1 MDSLNFEIVL
11 NYTMKTCTIKPPN
24 SYMALIEVI
33 KEKFDLTS
41 VEKLLY
47 EDEDEEIVIRQ
58 DSDYLKLL
66 DHVDANEL
74 KEIDLIIRS
83 GETKKLKAKKSLR
96 KRSSICKAYSNGQP
110 AHYGNDCLN
119 GMHKYLKY

>member
-1 MDSLNFEIVL
+1 
-11 NYTMKTCTIKPPN
+11 MKTFTIKPPN

-47 EDEDEEIVIRQ
+47 EDDDDEIVIRQ
-58 DSDYLKLL
+58 DSDYLRLL

-74 KEIDLIIRS
+74 KEIELVIRS

-96 KRSSICKAYSNGQP
+96 KRSSMCKTYSSGQP
-110 AHYGNDCLN
+110 TRNEDDCIN
-119 GMHKYLKY
+119 GMKFFYNIRPIRP